1 MDSYVTLS
9 CNINNKFLDV
19 YIFLLKI
26 LQKSD
31 YSAFFIQKRTSN
43 KIKDH
48 LKNISITS
56 SSKII

>member
-26 LQKSD
+26 IQKSD
-31 YSAFFIQKRTSN
+31 YSAFFNQKIASN
-43 KIKDH
+43 
-48 LKNISITS
+48 
-56 SSKII
+56 